1 MIKDGMTA
9 YYVEDGMIHSGTVTE
24 VHSGREGIHFSIDTI
39 GACEGLC
46 VFSETAVGSTVF
58 LTKRKQKECCS
69 AEGIVFARD
78 TRDEETGL

>member
-1 MIKDGMTA
+1 MLIKDGLTA

-58 LTKRKQKECCS
+58 
-69 AEGIVFARD
+69 F
-78 TRDEETGL
+78 DEEEAKRMLQWQKG